1 MRFLSSS
8 AFARAPKLRFAANCS
23 AAETMAHRSGKRP
36 PTIWGSGRRFARLV
50 LLRCQNRDRAA
61 GLLDRRDRR
70 LGSTP
75 DRELNLGLQL
85 AHAEQAHAVLGA
97 AQHAGLDQRLR
108 VHRCRDVE
116 LLGVDRLLNAVEID
130 LVELQPE
137 WLVEAAL
144 RQAPMQRHLT
154 ALEALDAHARARRLA
169 LAAAAASL
177 ADARADAAADPH
189 ALLVRAGVVG
199 DLVELHDVVLKILF
213 CSRGAIALIAA
224 ISLIAATVT
233 CRRPRGRDAALSR
246 SCRASPACR
255 ATPARAKSCSARA
268 RSGSRAANDGAAA
281 GCR

>member
-50 LLRCQNRDRAA
+50 LLRCQNRDRA
-61 GLLDRRDRR
+61 
-70 LGSTP
+70 
-75 DRELNLGLQL
+75 
-85 AHAEQAHAVLGA
+85 AVLGA

-189 ALLVRAGVVG
+189 ALLVRAGIIG

-224 ISLIAATVT
+224 TVT
-233 CRRPRGRDAALSR
+233 CRR
-246 SCRASPACR
+246 
-255 ATPARAKSCSARA
+255 
-268 RSGSRAANDGAAA
+268 
-281 GCR
+281 